1 MFSPATARK
10 LALSTLSATLLL
22 SLPFRVSSESE
33 GVERS
38 NDGGILLHKQTSTNK
53 AAQKQRQLRPRINAS
68 LTNASAFS
76 LRSQLSKVDLD
87 SINDIDDIDDDNLPV
102 DGNSAEDDDTKST
115 TTNTPASTTSY
126 LARQF
131 LHAAA
136 SRSGSSGGS
145 PVIHAYRVKD
155 VSTIGHEVAM
165 VASSRGCS
173 DDVADSVKRAI
184 EAAALADKH
193 GLSYYLVTDETPES
207 VITYLRQSLFF
218 DGFSSSSNT
227 TNTSSLSK
235 QGGGGGEL
243 GDKNSTLPKFV
254 VFDRAASTRNK
265 FIVGVRNDDD
275 DSGVEGNEGLRLPFP
290 SDVANHVNRVVS
302 GEIHPTLVGKPR
314 PIGDHVPLHPSL
326 TQVVGSSFR
335 NIVLDPKYD
344 VCLEAYLSN
353 CPMCMCLAPRIR
365 MLALLAHTHFPHVK
379 VAVMN
384 VDEND
389 RPMEWMPGPAFPTL
403 QLFNGVSPP
412 PSSSS
417 PMRTT
422 NNKNDDNLS
431 LFEKELGPIHGCSQA
446 AAAVI
451 ANKALLSSSS
461 SSESNIART
470 TFIGSSCPCVPAVDF
485 SHPSAPGKMA
495 LPSVVELLNWVAAN
509 NRMPFNPALI
519 KVDKSQ
525 ILNSISTFR
534 DFVPPSSATPS
545 SDVSEQQRNQPESS
559 TSLLTLARDMDAEAK
574 VFEVAVFDLF
584 YYEHMLNTAAKH
596 KQLSRA
602 KETNLAT
609 FKIECVDRLR
619 RAATDAATY
628 GTAHEAYSAM
638 NACSDLGEELG
649 VRDIAKNASITSEE
663 QKNEDLAKEILQKLQ
678 K

>member
-1 MFSPATARK
+1 MG
-10 LALSTLSATLLL
+10 
-22 SLPFRVSSESE
+22 VSNVDDYS
-33 GVERS
+33 GVER
-38 NDGGILLHKQTSTNK
+38 D
-53 AAQKQRQLRPRINAS
+53 
-68 LTNASAFS
+68 
-76 LRSQLSKVDLD
+76 
-87 SINDIDDIDDDNLPV
+87 
-102 DGNSAEDDDTKST
+102 
-115 TTNTPASTTSY
+115 
-126 LARQF
+126 
-131 LHAAA
+131 
-136 SRSGSSGGS
+136 
-145 PVIHAYRVKD
+145 
-155 VSTIGHEVAM
+155 
-165 VASSRGCS
+165 
-173 DDVADSVKRAI
+173 
-184 EAAALADKH
+184 
-193 GLSYYLVTDETPES
+193 
-207 VITYLRQSLFF
+207 
-218 DGFSSSSNT
+218 
-227 TNTSSLSK
+227 
-235 QGGGGGEL
+235 
-243 GDKNSTLPKFV
+243 
-254 VFDRAASTRNK
+254 
-265 FIVGVRNDDD
+265 
-275 DSGVEGNEGLRLPFP
+275 EGLRLPFP

-302 GEIHPTLVGKPR
+302 GELNPTLVGKPR
-314 PIGDHVPLHPSL
+314 PVGDHVPLHPSL

-365 MLALLAHTHFPHVK
+365 MLALLAHTYFPHVK

-403 QLFNGVSPP
+403 QLFNGFSPP

-422 NNKNDDNLS
+422 NNKKDDNVA
-431 LFEKELGPIHGCSQA
+431 LFEKELGPIHGCTQA

-451 ANKALLSSSS
+451 ANKALSSSS
-461 SSESNIART
+461 SSSLSSESNIART

-485 SHPSAPGKMA
+485 SHPTAPGKMA

-534 DFVPPSSATPS
+534 DFVPPSSASPS
-545 SDVSEQQRNQPESS
+545 SDPSLSEHES

-602 KETNLAT
+602 KEGNLAM

-628 GTAHEAYSAM
+628 GSAHEAYSAM
-638 NACSDLGEELG
+638 NACSELGEELG
-649 VRDIAKNASITSEE
+649 VRDIAKNASITNEE
-663 QKNEDLAKEILQKLQ
+663 EKNEDLAKEILHKLQ